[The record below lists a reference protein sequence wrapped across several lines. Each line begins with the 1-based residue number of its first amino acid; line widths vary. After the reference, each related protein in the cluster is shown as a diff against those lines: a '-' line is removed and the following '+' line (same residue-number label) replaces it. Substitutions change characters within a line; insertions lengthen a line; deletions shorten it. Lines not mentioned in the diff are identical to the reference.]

1 MYKTGLWALL
11 GLMSGMLAACDDND
25 ETVYIEPD
33 NSEVRQLQVSP
44 KTVVMG
50 YLDEEDLIVAVR
62 PVATECT
69 WEASDPKVADV
80 EHDETGYHI
89 RPAGLG
95 ETDITFKAGKY
106 ENTVH
111 ITVQATIVC
120 DNLIFMN
127 QGATTAPVQIFPEG
141 TAYSIESANPDV
153 VTPSESGME
162 IVASAA
168 GATTITVTAEDGQS
182 VSGIQVGVLSPEN
195 TFNVPSSTLYKYAG
209 APLAHGTYGFGAL
222 VLSPTGL
229 TYDDPTNEWTG
240 SEGKALF
247 LKLFG
252 DADGHA
258 GSGSY
263 TSVLTADAESNR
275 FYVSPS
281 KTSSVGASYVYDAA
295 TGSKAYVTGGTLEYT
310 NSGIEAKIIVGDDTY
325 QFNYSGATHEET
337 HVYPYANSNGLRED
351 TWTNELFTGTNYLLL
366 DTGGTVIMGGWT
378 NVFVIKMIDAA
389 GSNYA
394 RFVFRAGSESA
405 NGTYKRDGINN
416 GGIGSYFVASWLSSA
431 FLIDGTSCSIPSYDD
446 NILTVANHTAGTTTM
461 DVSGTFRFD
470 MTETVPAINDTYHYT
485 AIIHLNVAGME
496 FTQTS
501 STSNF

>member
-162 IVASAA
+162 IVGSAA
-168 GATTITVTAEDGQS
+168 GATTITVTTEDGQS
-182 VSGIQVGVLSPEN
+182 VSGIQVGVLSSEN

>member
-162 IVASAA
+162 IVGSAA
-168 GATTITVTAEDGQS
+168 GATTITVTTEDGQS
-182 VSGIQVGVLSPEN
+182 VSGIQVGVLSSEN

-263 TSVLTADAESNR
+263 TSALTADAESNR